1 MKKIK
6 YIIAFLS
13 LAFVFN
19 ACEEEN
25 YEFGDIIAPSN
36 VEITYEIVGKD
47 AANPDGDGSGTII
60 FNVTADNAITY
71 KFVKDGTVSI
81 SPLGSKSY
89 NFVSTTG
96 PVGTFDVVTVTVSAV
111 ALGTGGVSTS
121 TSVSIDV
128 LAPNVPPPV
137 IIEDFEGDQLPIEN
151 FGSEGYAVYKSNPD
165 KSGINESETV
175 IEHMKAS
182 GSETWAGFVFAS
194 ELIDMTVY
202 KKTALKIWS
211 PTAGTPIQF
220 KLETIAGNSGPIHEI
235 IVPTTLSNTWEEFVF
250 DFSEIADEDWV
261 RIVIFCDW
269 NTSGNDDVYY
279 IDDIKLLN

>member
-6 YIIAFLS
+6 YITGLL
-13 LAFVFN
+13 LALTFFVS
-19 ACEEEN
+19 CEDKN

-36 VEITYEIVGKD
+36 VEITYDIVGAD
-47 AANPDGDGSGTII
+47 AANPNGDGSGTVI
-60 FNVTADNAITY
+60 FNVTATNAITY
-71 KFVKDGTVSI
+71 QFVKDGTTSI
-81 SPLGSKSY
+81 TPFGTKSY

-96 PVGTFDVVTVTVSAV
+96 PVGTFDVATVTVTAIAS
-111 ALGTGGVSTS
+111 GTGGVTSS
-121 TSVSIDV
+121 TSVTLDV

-137 IIEDFEGDQLPIEN
+137 IIEDFEVNQPAIEN
-151 FGSEGYAVYKSNPD
+151 FGSDGYAIYASNPD
-165 KSGINESETV
+165 PSGINTSDTV
-175 IEHMKAS
+175 IEHKKTS

-194 ELIDMTVY
+194 DNINMTVY

-220 KLETIAGNSGPIHEI
+220 KFETSAGNSGPIYE
-235 IVPTTLSNTWEEFVF
+235 VATSTTLSNTWEELVF
-250 DFSEIADEDWV
+250 DCSDIADEDWV

-269 NTSGNDDVYY
+269 NTVGNDAVYY